1 MKNRLCVFGK
11 ARFIFALLTGLCL
24 SILSFSQTRVTG
36 KVSGPDSKP
45 LFGVTITAKGTNVA
59 TTSGAD
65 GAYAIVMP
73 PKSDVL
79 IFSSV
84 GYEVSEVN
92 VRGHNEID
100 VAMKIATTSLN
111 EVVVTGYTAQRK
123 KDITG
128 AVSVVNVAEMKQLP
142 ATTGEEALQGRA
154 SGVTV
159 ISSAQP
165 GAASDIRI
173 RGVTSY
179 GNNNPLVIVDGVRGS
194 IHDLNP
200 NDIES
205 IQVLKDAS
213 AAIYGVQGSNG
224 VIIVTTKRG
233 KTGRAKVSY
242 DAYFGV
248 TTQGTGFD
256 MANTQEEANAIWQQM
271 KNSGLNPG
279 DKNFYNPQYGKG
291 ATPVVPD
298 YIQTYDPKKNG
309 FPSPL
314 PTDTNGHTIYGWTK
328 CNCPADSI
336 VDASKYYDINSAQIT
351 LANKNGTDWY
361 KEITRNAFVQ
371 QHNLSVSAG
380 GEKSSYYF
388 SINYLDQDGI
398 LKYQYLK
405 RYGVRMNTLFNVKNN
420 IRVGENAYMFYKDN
434 PIFGNQGEGSPF
446 TTAYREDAIIPVY
459 DVAGNFAGTKSQG
472 LGNARNP
479 YADIYRTKDNHGYNW
494 DMTGNIFAE
503 LDFLRHFTARTSFGG
518 TVDNNWFYNFGY
530 VGYENAEGNTG
541 ANSFS
546 EGGGYSTVTTF
557 TNTLTYGNIFAEK
570 HSLRLL
576 AGTEAVRSYY
586 RYASG
591 TRSSYFSELPIYW
604 TLNSGT
610 GSQSNAGGAGQYASM
625 SFISKLEYSY
635 ANKYLV
641 NASFRRDGTS
651 KFAEDYRWG
660 WFPGVSV
667 AWRASEEGFFRN
679 ISWISDLKVR
689 ASWAKLA
696 SDLNVDP
703 TNAYNLYATR
713 LGKSAY
719 DISGTSTAPYAGFY
733 RSNIG
738 NVSTTWEQDIISN
751 IGIDAVILKNK
762 LDFTVEYYK
771 KKISGLLFDLS
782 GVASGV
788 MIIGDAAVPKVNIG
802 NIQNAGVDVNVTYH
816 ATVAKDLKLDLTGIF
831 TSYKNKIVDI
841 PGVNYIDGVTI
852 RNNKLQRY
860 EEGHPFGAFFG
871 YKVVGI
877 FQDAADIAKSPKQDD
892 AIPGV
897 FKYQDVNGD
906 GKITTDDRTYIGDP
920 NPKFNYGFNITATYK
935 NFDFST
941 FFFGSE
947 GNDIF
952 NNTLY
957 FTDFPDFFK
966 GGIRREAATNSWTPS
981 NPGAKIPLLR
991 TTGGFSTDNS
1001 GYANSYFIS
1010 KGSYLRN
1017 KQMQL
1022 GYTLPNKLLS
1032 KYGIDRLRVYVQA
1045 TNLFTITKY
1054 NGLDPELPSQPDSN
1068 GRIVNTFEYGIDQG
1082 SYPHTPGYLFG
1093 INLNF

>member
-1 MKNRLCVFGK
+1 MKNRFCVVGK
-11 ARFIFALLTGLCL
+11 ARVILALLVGLCI
-24 SILSFSQTRVTG
+24 SILSFSQNRVTG
-36 KVSGPDSKP
+36 KVTGPDSKP

-59 TTSGAD
+59 TTTGAD
-65 GAYAIVMP
+65 GIYTIVLP

-84 GYEVSEVN
+84 GYEVSEIN
-92 VRGHNEID
+92 ARGHNEID

-173 RGVTSY
+173 RGVTSL
-179 GNNNPLVIVDGVRGS
+179 GNNNPLVIVDGVQGS

-213 AAIYGVQGSNG
+213 AAIYGVRGSNG
-224 VIIVTTKRG
+224 VIIVTTRKG

-248 TTQGTGFD
+248 TTQGKGID
-256 MANTQEEANAIWQQM
+256 MANTQEEANAIWLQQH
-271 KNSGLNPG
+271 NSGIDTPSHAQ
-279 DKNFYNPQYGKG
+279 FGKSTT
-291 ATPVVPD
+291 APVIPD
-298 YIQTYDPKKNG
+298 YITPAGYTGSDPNVIG
-309 FPSPL
+309 PDL
-314 PTDTNGHTIYGWTK
+314 
-328 CNCPADSI
+328 
-336 VDASKYYDINSAQIT
+336 YDINSYQIT
-351 LANKNGTDWY
+351 RANKTGTDWY
-361 KEITRNAFVQ
+361 NEITRDAFVQ
-371 QHNLSVSAG
+371 SHNLSVSAG
-380 GEKSSYYF
+380 SDKSSYYF
-388 SINYLDQDGI
+388 SLNYLDQDGI

-420 IRVGENAYMFYKDN
+420 IRVGENAYVFYKDN
-434 PIFGNQGEGSPF
+434 PVFSNQGEGSPF
-446 TTAYREDAIIPVY
+446 TTAYRESAIIPVY
-459 DVAGNFAGTKSQG
+459 DIMGNFAGTKSNG
-472 LGNARNP
+472 LGNSGNP
-479 YADIYRTKDNHGYNW
+479 YADVYRTKDNKGYNW
-494 DMTGNIFAE
+494 DITGNVFAE

-518 TVDNNWFYNFGY
+518 VVDNNWNYNFGY
-530 VGYENAEGNTG
+530 VAYENAEGNTG
-541 ANSFS
+541 ANSFT
-546 EGGGYSTVTTF
+546 EGGGYSTQTTF
-557 TNTLTYGNIFAEK
+557 TNTLTYGNVFAEK
-570 HSLRLL
+570 HNLRVL

-591 TRSSYFSELPIYW
+591 TRSDYFSENPIYW

-610 GSQSNAGGAGQYASM
+610 GSQSNAGGAGQYASL

-641 NASFRRDGTS
+641 NASLRRDGTS
-651 KFAEDYRWG
+651 KFAKDYQWG

-667 AWRASEEGFFRN
+667 AWRASEEGFFGN
-679 ISWISDLKVR
+679 ISWINDLKVR

-703 TNAYNLYATR
+703 TNPYNLYATR

-719 DISGTSTAPYAGFY
+719 DISGTNTTPYAGFY

-762 LDFTVEYYK
+762 LDFTVEYYE
-771 KKISGLLFDLS
+771 KKISGLLYQLGGVVS
-782 GVASGV
+782 GVSIV
-788 MIIGDAAVPKVNIG
+788 GDADLPKVNVGDIKNTG
-802 NIQNAGVDVNVTYH
+802 IDMNVTYH
-816 ATVAKDLKLDLTGIF
+816 ATIAKDLKLDLTGIF
-831 TSYKNKIVDI
+831 TSYNNKIIDFL
-841 PGVNYIDGVTI
+841 PGVNYLDGATV
-852 RNNKLQRY
+852 RNNKLQRF
-860 EEGHPFGAFFG
+860 EVGHPFGAFYG

-877 FQDAADIAKSPKQDD
+877 FQDDADVAKSATQDG
-892 AIPGV
+892 AEPGV
-897 FKYQDVNGD
+897 FKYLDVNGD

-920 NPKFNYGFNITATYK
+920 NPDFNYGLNITATFK
-935 NFDFST
+935 NFDFSA
-941 FFFGSE
+941 FFFGSS

-966 GGIRREAATNSWTPS
+966 GGIRREAAVNSWTPS

-991 TTGGFSTDNS
+991 TTGSFSTDNS

-1010 KGSYLRN
+1010 KGSYLRA

-1022 GYTLPNKLLS
+1022 GYTLPSKLLS
-1032 KYGIDRLRVYVQA
+1032 KYGIDRLRIYVQA

-1054 NGLDPELPSQPDSN
+1054 EGLDPELPSQPDSN
-1068 GRIVNTFEYGIDQG
+1068 GRIVDTYQYGIDQG
-1082 SYPHTPGYLFG
+1082 SYPHTPAYLFG

>member
-1 MKNRLCVFGK
+1 MKNRLRVFGK
-11 ARFIFALLTGLCL
+11 ARITFALLTGLCL

-36 KVSGPDSKP
+36 KVTGPDSKP
-45 LFGVTITAKGTNVA
+45 LFGVTITAKGSNVA

-73 PKSDVL
+73 PKADVL

-154 SGVTV
+154 SGVTI

-242 DAYFGV
+242 DGYFGV
-248 TTQGTGFD
+248 TTQGKGID
-256 MANTQEEANAIWQQM
+256 MANTSEEANAIWLQQH
-271 KNSGLNPG
+271 NSGIDTPSHAQ
-279 DKNFYNPQYGKG
+279 FGKSTT
-291 ATPVVPD
+291 APVIPD
-298 YIQTYDPKKNG
+298 YITPAGYTGSDPNIIGPDK
-309 FPSPL
+309 
-314 PTDTNGHTIYGWTK
+314 
-328 CNCPADSI
+328 
-336 VDASKYYDINSAQIT
+336 YDINTYQIT
-351 LANKNGTDWY
+351 RANKLGTDWY
-361 KEITRNAFVQ
+361 NEITRDAFVQ
-371 QHNLSVSAG
+371 SHNLSVSAG
-380 GEKSSYYF
+380 SEKSSYFF

-420 IRVGENAYMFYKDN
+420 IRVGENAYIFYKDN
-434 PIFGNQGEGSPF
+434 PVFSNQGEGSPF
-446 TTAYREDAIIPVY
+446 TTAYRESAIIPVY
-459 DVAGNFAGTKSQG
+459 DIMGNFAGTKSQG
-472 LGNARNP
+472 LGNSGNP
-479 YADIYRTKDNHGYNW
+479 YADVYRTKDNHGYNW
-494 DMTGNIFAE
+494 DITGNVFAE
-503 LDFLRHFTARTSFGG
+503 VDFLRHFTARTSFGG
-518 TVDNNWFYNFGY
+518 VVDNNWNYNFGY
-530 VGYENAEGNTG
+530 VAYENAEGNTG
-541 ANSFS
+541 ANSFT
-546 EGGGYSTVTTF
+546 EGGGYSTNTTF
-557 TNTLTYGNIFAEK
+557 TNTVTYGNIFAEK
-570 HSLRLL
+570 HSVRVL

-591 TRSSYFSELPIYW
+591 TRSDYFSELPIYW

-610 GSQSNAGGAGQYASM
+610 GSQSNAGGAGQYTSL

-679 ISWISDLKVR
+679 ISWITDLKVR

-696 SDLNVDP
+696 SDLNVNP
-703 TNAYNLYATR
+703 TNPYNLYATR

-719 DISGTSTAPYAGFY
+719 DINGTNFTPYAGFY

-738 NVSTTWEQDIISN
+738 NVSTTWEEDIISN
-751 IGIDAVILKNK
+751 FGIDAVILKNK
-762 LDFTVEYYK
+762 LDFTIEYYK

-782 GVASGV
+782 GVQAGV

-802 NIQNAGVDVNVTYH
+802 DIQNTGVDMNVTYH
-816 ATVAKDLKLDLTGIF
+816 ATVAKDLKIDFTGTF

-841 PGVNYIDGVTI
+841 PNVNYIDGVTI

-860 EEGHPFGAFFG
+860 EEGHPFGAFYG
-871 YKVVGI
+871 YDVVGI
-877 FQDAADIAKSPKQDD
+877 FQDAADVSKSPTQTD
-892 AIPGV
+892 AQPGV
-897 FKYQDVNGD
+897 FKYRDVNGD

-920 NPKFNYGFNITATYK
+920 NPKFSYGLNITATYK

-941 FFFGSE
+941 FFFGMS

-966 GGIRREAATNSWTPS
+966 GGISREAATNSWTPS
-981 NPGAKIPLLR
+981 NPGARIPKLR

-1001 GYANSYFIS
+1001 GYANSYFLS
-1010 KGSYLRN
+1010 KGSYMRN

-1022 GYTLPNKLLS
+1022 GYTLPSKLLS

-1045 TNLFTITKY
+1045 TNLFTVTKY

-1082 SYPHTPGYLFG
+1082 TYPHTPGYLFG
-1093 INLNF
+1093 VNLNF